1 MRDALRFRSVVE
13 ADHGLVL
20 AVLSSWW
27 AGSLGEESPAVRE
40 RRQLERSLLL
50 PRLFFQHF
58 GPLSEI
64 AERDTTLAGFL
75 IGFRSESRPL
85 DAYIHFVGV
94 QPDLRGHGLGRTLYE
109 RFFARVRALGC
120 TTVRSITSPQ
130 NTGSYAF
137 HHRLG
142 FVAEPGDYEVDGRP
156 VKRDY
161 DGPGL
166 DRVAFVKRL
175 DPPASA

>member
-1 MRDALRFRSVVE
+1 MRFRSVVE
-13 ADHGLVL
+13 PDHGRVL
-20 AVLSSWW
+20 SVLSSWW
-27 AGSLGEESPAVRE
+27 AGALGDESPEVRA

-64 AERDTTLAGFL
+64 AEQEGEIAAFL
-75 IGFRSESRPL
+75 VGFRSESHPE

-94 QPDLRGHGLGRTLYE
+94 RPELRGRGVGRALYE
-109 RFFARVRALGC
+109 RFFARAAALGC
-120 TTVRSITSPQ
+120 TAVRSVTSPM

-142 FVAEPGDYEVDGRP
+142 FRAEPGDFEVDGRP

-166 DRVAFVKRL
+166 DRVAFVRPL
-175 DPPASA
+175 GPIAAIGGGE